1 MDNKNLGPQATR
13 PGKRITIEDLPAQ
26 LIELSEKDL
35 QQIVGGVAFGGIGE
49 WEDKR
54 HIPIYDLQQ
63 IVGGVAFGGTGDWSD
78 R

>member
-26 LIELSEKDL
+26 LVELSEKNL
-35 QQIVGGVAFGGIGE
+35 QPIVGGVAFGGIGN
-49 WEDKR
+49 W
-54 HIPIYDLQQ
+54 
-63 IVGGVAFGGTGDWSD
+63 TD